1 MSSIDSD
8 IAATA
13 ARVHFKSDE
22 SKLLTEKLKDLHAL
36 IDLVDDKF
44 SGVQDAIGTAW
55 GCPSASPHEV
65 KMVVQALHQQAPPS
79 KMVLAGSSWDTQHA
93 KIEGT
98 YCVNFLKAAL
108 ECCQPVI
115 SGRLGHFLLSVLVE
129 IMGLAGYEGADPVP
143 ISVVSLGV
151 EIVRKWL
158 SAMDESALAKLTPAW
173 ALAPKTPC
181 AFLTMFGPQ
190 PGLGTLPSKLTASA
204 ASFVVTAPPV
214 AKAAAGAAEKA
225 LEGPATVKTPK
236 VKSTFCSSASCSA
249 SAGAGL
255 SMDALSVSDVSSDD
269 DLPIAVAGA
278 RGPPGAAGAAATG

>member
-98 YCVNFLKAAL
+98 YVSFA
-108 ECCQPVI
+108 
-115 SGRLGHFLLSVLVE
+115 GSV
-129 IMGLAGYEGADPVP
+129 
-143 ISVVSLGV
+143 
-151 EIVRKWL
+151 
-158 SAMDESALAKLTPAW
+158 
-173 ALAPKTPC
+173 
-181 AFLTMFGPQ
+181 
-190 PGLGTLPSKLTASA
+190 
-204 ASFVVTAPPV
+204 
-214 AKAAAGAAEKA
+214 
-225 LEGPATVKTPK
+225 
-236 VKSTFCSSASCSA
+236 
-249 SAGAGL
+249 
-255 SMDALSVSDVSSDD
+255 
-269 DLPIAVAGA
+269 
-278 RGPPGAAGAAATG
+278 